1 MSVKLCPCGSGKP
14 LKKCCFKGLS
24 KLIDALSAMRDMGLP
39 LDSTVKDELEGFNA
53 DPYPSLHR
61 KVFESLKKGELKIL
75 EIKDVYGETGFSTF
89 EGKRY
94 WYLKSFTPLERR
106 PFYVFNFDGINVAL
120 PSYFAAR
127 NLRERL
133 ATLNSKDEEEFKKA
147 LESVKN
153 ENISVEGYNM
163 ENYTIAIPYVVLRN
177 MDDIIKKARAIKT
190 KKMEN
195 AYVLYI
201 GDTNHIHLPRYYP
214 NPNFTYY
221 EVAGILYPL
230 RLEEDTIIVCYSD
243 GWSRAEVMYQVLGD
257 RVIDIEYI
265 KLVKEDETT
274 LLDFSRPENEPQPLR
289 YDEIARF
296 YENLMD
302 YEIDGKPLR
311 DIKTTDKVLY
321 NEVIK
326 TFAFIEAQLTKW
338 KATAYPYNLI
348 LRHLVD

>member
-14 LKKCCFKGLS
+14 LKKCCFESLS
-24 KLIDALSAMRDMGLP
+24 KLIDALSAMKDMGLP
-39 LDSTVKDELEGFNA
+39 LDSTVKDELESFNVE
-53 DPYPSLHR
+53 PYPSLHR
-61 KVFESLKKGELKIL
+61 EVFEGLKKGELRIL
-75 EIKDVYGETGFSTF
+75 EIKEVHGETGFSTF

-94 WYLKSFTPLERR
+94 WYLKSFTPLEKRA
-106 PFYVFNFDGINVAL
+106 FYVFNFEGIDVAL

-127 NLRERL
+127 SLKERL
-133 ATLNSKDEEEFKKA
+133 ATLNSKDEEDFKKS

-153 ENISVEGYNM
+153 ENVSVEGYKM
-163 ENYTIAIPYVVLRN
+163 ENYTIAVPYVVLRSV
-177 MDDIIKKARAIKT
+177 DDIIKKARIIRT

-201 GDTNHIHLPRYYP
+201 GDTDHNHLPRYYP

-230 RLEEDTIIVCYSD
+230 RVKEDTFIICYSD
-243 GWSRAEVMYQVLGD
+243 GWSRAEVMYQVLGE
-257 RVIDIEYI
+257 RVMDTEYI
-265 KLVKEDETT
+265 KLLREDETI
-274 LLDFSRPENEPQPLR
+274 LSDFKRPENEPQPLK
-289 YDEIARF
+289 YDEIAKF

-311 DIKTTDKVLY
+311 EIKKEDKVLY

-326 TFAFIEAQLTKW
+326 TFAFIEAQLAKW
-338 KATAYPYNLI
+338 KASAYPYNLI
-348 LRHLVD
+348 LRYLVD